1 MDSSGAHAAVTG
13 GVANLG
19 AILVSEDRIDG
30 TVEIEGE
37 ARAMI
42 GPGDEV
48 LQQSIVHAVQMFP
61 EARRGLK

>member
-1 MDSSGAHAAVTG
+1 
-13 GVANLG
+13 
-19 AILVSEDRIDG
+19 VSEDRDDG

-61 EARRGLK
+61 EARRSLK